1 MCVPYVCVC
10 VCVCVRAC
18 LRARAC
24 MRACVFVC
32 VCVVISG
39 VSQLF
44 FGKPH
49 KEKLAKS
56 LRNDGILSF
65 CVKC

>member
-1 MCVPYVCVC
+1 MCVY

-18 LRARAC
+18 V
-24 MRACVFVC
+24 CVCVC

>member
-1 MCVPYVCVC
+1 MCVCMCVC
-10 VCVCVRAC
+10 MCAC
-18 LRARAC
+18 ARAC
-24 MRACVFVC
+24 VC

-44 FGKPH
+44 FGNPH

-65 CVKC
+65 WVKC

>member
-1 MCVPYVCVC
+1 MCVC
-10 VCVCVRAC
+10 VCACVRAC
-18 LRARAC
+18 VRA
-24 MRACVFVC
+24 C